1 MGEAGSKG
9 KQTWLSDAASPSLK
23 CPAPHISWHVRN
35 LELSFPKKKKKKKKM
50 SAAHLEL
57 KSSTRDFVICFSLST
72 NWGELNRPLSEKLL
86 ATSKTEAR
94 MVS

>member
-35 LELSFPKKKKKKKKM
+35 LELSFPKKKKKKKNKKQK
-50 SAAHLEL
+50 AKEAKGKL
-57 KSSTRDFVICFSLST
+57 FSNSYC
-72 NWGELNRPLSEKLL
+72 K
-86 ATSKTEAR
+86 
-94 MVS
+94 